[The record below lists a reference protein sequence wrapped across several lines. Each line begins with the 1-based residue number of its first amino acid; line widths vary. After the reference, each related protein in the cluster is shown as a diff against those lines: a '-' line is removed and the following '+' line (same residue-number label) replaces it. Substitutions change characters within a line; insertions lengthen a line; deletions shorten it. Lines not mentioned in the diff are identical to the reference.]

1 MEKKVKFSPLINFL
15 ICNLQVMSCTVVEEE
30 SFDEF
35 EAIEVELGINGRI
48 KKHAIRLFEYEFC
61 RTNMLHEDIE
71 TQK

>member
-35 EAIEVELGINGRI
+35 EAIEVELGIKNKWKNQETRDTFIRVRI
-48 KKHAIRLFEYEFC
+48 LSNKYAS
-61 RTNMLHEDIE
+61 
-71 TQK
+71 